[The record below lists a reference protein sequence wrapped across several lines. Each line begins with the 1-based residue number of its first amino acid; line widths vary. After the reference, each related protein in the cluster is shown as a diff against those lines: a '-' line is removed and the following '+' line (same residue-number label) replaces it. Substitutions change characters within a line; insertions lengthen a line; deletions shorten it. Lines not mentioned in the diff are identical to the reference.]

1 VSRILGMFPL
11 STVLFPGALLP
22 LHVFEPRYRC
32 LVADCLDGQREFGVV
47 LITRG
52 SEVGGGDQRV
62 DLGTLARITRLA
74 RLEDGRILVTTQG
87 AHRVAV
93 EEWLPDD
100 PYPRARINDVE
111 DGAAP
116 DEESLRVTASAA
128 LSAVRRLRSLLS
140 ELGDIPALPHDV
152 GLDLSG
158 DGVGEGE
165 RLAWRL
171 CALAPLNLID
181 RQRLLG
187 CRDPI
192 ERLALLHELSAAM
205 ADDAAA
211 LLAGGSPG

>member
-1 VSRILGMFPL
+1 MFPL

-32 LVADCLDGQREFGVV
+32 LVADCLEGEKEFGVV
-47 LITRG
+47 LISRG

-74 RLEDGRILVTTQG
+74 PLEDGRILVTAQG

-93 EEWLPDD
+93 EEWLADD

-111 DGAAP
+111 DEAAP
-116 DEESLRVTASAA
+116 DEESLRATAAGA

-152 GLDLSG
+152 GLDLAG
-158 DGVGEGE
+158 DGEGAS
-165 RLAWRL
+165 LAWQL

-187 CRDPI
+187 CPDPI
-192 ERLALLHELSAAM
+192 GRLALLHELSAAM
-205 ADDAAA
+205 ADDVTA